1 MKAPVT
7 TNTQPEMTD
16 SIICL
21 KPVSALLTDEA
32 GKPATYRIADYQRG
46 YRWTPQQVTQL
57 LEDLWEFLQE
67 SGSRSK
73 DAFYCLQP
81 LVVKPDGARI
91 EVVDGQQRLTTIL
104 LILNFFNQRRV
115 EEEREQLYSITF
127 ETRTGFDQ
135 FLAKP
140 SEEEAGRNVDF
151 FHLYGAM
158 QAIRDWFKTR
168 RTYVNDIESALL
180 NRTKVIWFRLADG
193 DHPVDAFTRL
203 NAGKIPLSNDE
214 LIRALFLRRSQP
226 DDGEADAVQFR
237 IANEWDLIEKELQ
250 RDSFWYFLSNE
261 KGATQNRIGFLFKLL
276 AQADGIP
283 PEVEHDTYAIF
294 YAFNRRL
301 KEGAKP
307 EKEWLRVKEEFMRL
321 EEWFEDRV
329 LYHIV
334 GYLVSEG
341 VTLGKL
347 RELAQQGTKSEFD
360 QKLRRRVFEEVID
373 SDSPEKFSPDEVRAR
388 VSERLANLEYDGSQR
403 SRQDIRSILLLFNV
417 ATLLHSERSNMR
429 FQFDSFKSQEWNIEH
444 VRSIASEPPR
454 SHSERQAW
462 LKLCLG
468 YPAAQEATPQ
478 LRTEIEAFLALTKQ
492 QASDVLFLPIYQKVL
507 EHFGESDDSEAV
519 HGIANLALLDEG
531 TNKSYKNAPF
541 AVKRQRLLEL
551 DQAGIFVPLC
561 TRNVFLKCYSPQV
574 DNVMF
579 WSEQDQTA
587 YQNAILETLVG
598 FFTGKLEGTL

>member
-1 MKAPVT
+1 MS
-7 TNTQPEMTD
+7 D

-21 KPVSALLTDEA
+21 KPVSTLLTDEE

-81 LVVKPDGARI
+81 LVIKPDGKRI

-115 EEEREQLYSITF
+115 EEEREELYSITF

-226 DDGEADAVQFR
+226 DDGEAEATQFR

-250 RDSFWYFLSNE
+250 RDPFWYFLSNE

-276 AQADGIP
+276 AQAEGIP

-321 EEWFEDRV
+321 EEWFEDRA

-334 GYLVSEG
+334 GYLVNEG
-341 VTLGKL
+341 VTLGEL
-347 RELAQQGTKSEFD
+347 RKLAQQGTKSEFD
-360 QKLRRRVFEEVID
+360 QQLRRRVFEEVID
-373 SDSPEKFSPDEVRAR
+373 GDIPERPSPEEVRAR
-388 VSERLANLEYDGSQR
+388 VSERLANLEYDSSQR
-403 SRQDIRSILLLFNV
+403 SRQEIRSILLLFNV
-417 ATLLHSERSNMR
+417 ATLLQSERSNMR
-429 FQFDSFKSQEWNIEH
+429 FQFDSFKNQEWNIEH

-468 YPAAQEATPQ
+468 YLAAQKAKPR
-478 LRTEIEAFLALTKQ
+478 LRTEIEGVLALAKQ
-492 QASDVLFLPIYQKVL
+492 QASDVLFLPIYKEVL
-507 EHFGESDDSEAV
+507 EHFGESEDSETV

-587 YQNAILETLVG
+587 YQNSILETLVG
-598 FFTGKLEGTL
+598 FFTGKMEDTL

>member
-1 MKAPVT
+1 MS
-7 TNTQPEMTD
+7 D

-21 KPVSALLTDEA
+21 KPVSTLLTDEE

-81 LVVKPDGARI
+81 LVIKPDGKRI

-115 EEEREQLYSITF
+115 EEEREELYSITF

-226 DDGEADAVQFR
+226 DDGEAEATQFR

-250 RDSFWYFLSNE
+250 RDPFWYFLSNE

-276 AQADGIP
+276 AQAEGIP

-321 EEWFEDRV
+321 EEWFEDRA

-334 GYLVSEG
+334 GYLVNEG
-341 VTLGKL
+341 VTLGEL
-347 RELAQQGTKSEFD
+347 RKLAQQGTKSEFD
-360 QKLRRRVFEEVID
+360 QQLRRRVFEEVID
-373 SDSPEKFSPDEVRAR
+373 GDIPERPSPEEVRAR
-388 VSERLANLEYDGSQR
+388 VSERLANLEYDSSQR
-403 SRQDIRSILLLFNV
+403 SRQEIRSILLLFNV
-417 ATLLHSERSNMR
+417 ATLLQSERSNMR
-429 FQFDSFKSQEWNIEH
+429 FQFDSFKNQEWNIEH

-468 YPAAQEATPQ
+468 YLAAQKAKPR
-478 LRTEIEAFLALTKQ
+478 LRTEIEGVLALAKQ
-492 QASDVLFLPIYQKVL
+492 QASDVLFLPIYKEVL
-507 EHFGESDDSEAV
+507 EHFGESEDSETV

-551 DQAGIFVPLC
+551 DQAASSSRSAP
-561 TRNVFLKCYSPQV
+561 
-574 DNVMF
+574 
-579 WSEQDQTA
+579 
-587 YQNAILETLVG
+587 
-598 FFTGKLEGTL
+598 GTCF